1 MAGSP
6 LSRPALNAATASTRG
21 YAGIGWK
28 ARESGGLRISVPT
41 RRSSGHFLASK
52 ADVSPNPSILVAE
65 PEDHL
70 LHVGEVRVRLI
81 VGVFGL
87 GVEPVPQRQIGVD
100 VELRPVVDV
109 LHGGAELVILGE
121 QEEAAE
127 TAE

>member
-6 LSRPALNAATASTRG
+6 SSRPALNAATASTRG

-52 ADVSPNPSILVAE
+52 PDFPNPSILIAK

-100 VELRPVVDV
+100 VELRSVIEVPVSYT
-109 LHGGAELVILGE
+109 H
-121 QEEAAE
+121 
-127 TAE
+127 